1 MKYLSCRS
9 SDYSRNNWVFNK
21 ISIPSPNAPLLT
33 KWLALYSTG
42 KSCGGTRTK
51 VVWRWH
57 CARCVKVWTGTKRWV
72 VAVVSNFVFVLTWA
86 FLALFFFLFLSPV
99 VSWVGQEV
107 GVLKECCFFWLF
119 CDGLQSLALQPC
131 NADPSV
137 ETLLSLS
144 FSRSRA
150 MGLLVLKKLTW
161 DCDDN
166 GSPKKAQIIN

>member
-57 CARCVKVWTGTKRWV
+57 CARCMKVWAGTKHWV
-72 VAVVSNFVFVLTWA
+72 VVVVS
-86 FLALFFFLFLSPV
+86 
-99 VSWVGQEV
+99 
-107 GVLKECCFFWLF
+107 F
-119 CDGLQSLALQPC
+119 CICSY
-131 NADPSV
+131 
-137 ETLLSLS
+137 LSLS
-144 FSRSRA
+144 SFIFLSFFVACCELGGSRSNRCRK
-150 MGLLVLKKLTW
+150 LHYLVLKTQQDLHLNNMSTTQNTREGCRSRPAGVRQQPTKIQPSWLGTR
-161 DCDDN
+161 
-166 GSPKKAQIIN
+166 AM

>member
-1 MKYLSCRS
+1 M
-9 SDYSRNNWVFNK
+9 
-21 ISIPSPNAPLLT
+21 PLLV

-42 KSCGGTRTK
+42 QSCCGGTSCVEVTLRK
-51 VVWRWH
+51 VREGPNVW
-57 CARCVKVWTGTKRWV
+57 AGTKRV
-72 VAVVSNFVFVLTWA
+72 VVVVSFVFVLTWA

-166 GSPKKAQIIN
+166 GSPEKGPNN